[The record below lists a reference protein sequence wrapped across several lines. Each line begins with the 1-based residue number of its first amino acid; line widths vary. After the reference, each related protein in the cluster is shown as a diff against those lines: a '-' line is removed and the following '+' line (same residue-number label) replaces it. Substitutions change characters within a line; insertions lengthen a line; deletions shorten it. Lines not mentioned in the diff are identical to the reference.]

1 MAQVIIQRAPAAPD
15 VYCYDKPTNAAE
27 VNTTLHEI
35 VSKYRETRSIYVI
48 SGTHGCA
55 DGTVVPNC
63 KEPDF
68 KYEDLNSANK
78 TSRLIHIRDYHQ
90 TAPNRWAEREGLFV
104 RYGISPE
111 HLVNHYKSLSTMSFV
126 KLLLFCHSA

>member
-90 TAPNRWAEREGLFV
+90 TAPNRWAELRQHPGQTGV
-104 RYGISPE
+104 
-111 HLVNHYKSLSTMSFV
+111 LVLAFCFSSQWFNNKAPGGNDG
-126 KLLLFCHSA
+126 KL